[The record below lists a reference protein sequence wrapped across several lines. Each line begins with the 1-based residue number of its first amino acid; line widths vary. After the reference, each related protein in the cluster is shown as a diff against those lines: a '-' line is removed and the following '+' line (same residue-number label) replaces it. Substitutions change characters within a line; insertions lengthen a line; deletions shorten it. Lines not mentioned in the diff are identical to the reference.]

1 MRLADV
7 RKKNIL
13 PYLRPDGKS
22 QVTVLYED
30 GKPKKVTAVVISAQ
44 HDPDVETEK
53 LKQDIIETVIYPVVK
68 EELRDK
74 NMKIFVNPTGRFV
87 IGGPRGDTGVTG
99 RKIMVDTYGGLGRH
113 GGGCFSGKD
122 PTKVDRSAAYM
133 MRYLAKNVVASGIAE
148 KCELQVAYAIG
159 VKEPVSLMVNTF
171 GTGKVEEEKIAKFI
185 LEHFDL
191 SPAGM
196 IDYLKLKRP
205 IYKKTAC
212 YGHFGRNDEAFTWER
227 TDLIEFFQ
235 EGLKR

>member
-1 MRLADV
+1 
-7 RKKNIL
+7 
-13 PYLRPDGKS
+13 
-22 QVTVLYED
+22 
-30 GKPKKVTAVVISAQ
+30 
-44 HDPDVETEK
+44 
-53 LKQDIIETVIYPVVK
+53 
-68 EELRDK
+68 
-74 NMKIFVNPTGRFV
+74 MKIFVNPTGRFV